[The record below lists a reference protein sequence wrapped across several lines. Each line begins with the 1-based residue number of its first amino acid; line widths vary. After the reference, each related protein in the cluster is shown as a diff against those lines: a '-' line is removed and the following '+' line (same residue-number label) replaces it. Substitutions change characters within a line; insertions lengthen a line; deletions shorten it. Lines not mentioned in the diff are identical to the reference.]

1 MAYFKEL
8 PDISYVS
15 LLPNSSK
22 NDDRITIKNLFKR
35 AKLRSDVDQAITAFE
50 YYEIKENTR
59 PDVIA
64 EQIYDDPELD
74 WVILITNNITNIRDQ
89 WPLSHNDLYN
99 YCLEKYGSD
108 EGIQEV
114 HHWETQEVKDTYGRT
129 IMEGKLVVDEDF
141 QFTYVKD
148 DYSAV
153 IVSPAQSVS
162 NFTYEQRV
170 NESKRRIKILKPG
183 YLPALI
189 TDMRNMMKYST
200 SSQYIDRTLKVSYN
214 PKENGV

>member
-129 IMEGKLVVDEDF
+129 IMEGKLVVDEGF

>member
-129 IMEGKLVVDEDF
+129 IMEGKLVVDEGF

-170 NESKRRIKILKPG
+170 NESKRRIKILKPE